1 MSFSSKTM
9 CIIDLRQCIQMRMPA
24 TPDADSAE
32 RYTTVFSMDDVD
44 GGLTIVGT
52 YDQLMDFAADIAQK
66 AMSWPLVTKHTDW
79 LGDEI
84 AVALATES
92 RTDD

>member
-1 MSFSSKTM
+1 MSSSNKTM
-9 CIIDLRQCIQMRMPA
+9 CIIDLRQGVEMRIPV
-24 TPDADSAE
+24 TSDAKPAE
-32 RYTTVFSMDDVD
+32 RDTTIFSMDDVD
-44 GGLTIVGT
+44 SSLTIVGT

-66 AMSWPLVTKHTDW
+66 AMSWPLVTKHVDW

-92 RTDD
+92 GTNE